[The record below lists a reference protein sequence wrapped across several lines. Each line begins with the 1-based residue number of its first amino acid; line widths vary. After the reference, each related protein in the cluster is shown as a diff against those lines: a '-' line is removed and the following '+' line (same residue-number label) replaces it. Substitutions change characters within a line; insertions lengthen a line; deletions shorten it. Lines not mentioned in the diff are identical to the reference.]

1 MKVIGALDS
10 LGKQL
15 RQLTDIP
22 LEVSG
27 VQGTSPVFRYCDVFP
42 PLSSSCKVPKQV
54 QTGGNSCLLPI
65 ERELAV
71 VPRWITPVNG
81 R

>member
-1 MKVIGALDS
+1 MQVIGALDS
-10 LGKQL
+10 LSKEL

-27 VQGTSPVFRYCDVFP
+27 VQGTSSVFRYCDVFP
-42 PLSSSCKVPKQV
+42 PLSSSCKVPKQIG
-54 QTGGNSCLLPI
+54 TKGKSCLLPT
-65 ERELAV
+65 EREV
-71 VPRWITPVNG
+71 VVAPRWITPANG